1 MHVPYVSD
9 VLEEC
14 HAVFIVVM
22 KILAVPVVVLQNA
35 MMSANTV

>member
-14 HAVFIVVM
+14 HAVLVVV
-22 KILAVPVVVLQNA
+22 KDLVVPVAVLQNA